1 MLAALAAVFAAF
13 LPYRWWDR
21 FPTIQIERFAQLS
34 ALLTILAGSAL
45 AVTGFF
51 AFLESGKAAVSVQ
64 AAAFSTIIFALTT
77 PQGLFSTYLIVSGIF
92 RFATSFVGDW
102 YGDPLL
108 TAVVT
113 ATTSSRERKRDGA
126 ARAERLRREGIEVPD
141 RLYPGT
147 WAGLPQVELVVVA
160 CRRKPDWDAGV
171 VILTQDTSYRLGVPF
186 DQDTPR
192 GLRTIYPLTPLEPG
206 GLIRRSVAYE
216 LPPLRER

>member
-1 MLAALAAVFAAF
+1 MLAALAALPAAF

-21 FPTIQIERFAQLS
+21 FPTIQIERFALLS

-45 AVTGFF
+45 AVIGFF
-51 AFLESGKAAVSVQ
+51 AFLESGKAGGSVQ

-92 RFATSFVGDW
+92 RAATSFVGDW

-113 ATTSSRERKRDGA
+113 ATMSSRERTRDSA

-171 VILTQDTSYRLGVPF
+171 VVLTPENTYRLGVPF
-186 DQDTPR
+186 DQQTPD
-192 GLRTIYPLTPLEPG
+192 GLRTVYPLREYEQG
-206 GLIRRSVAYE
+206 SVIRRSVTYE
-216 LPPLRER
+216 LPALRER